1 MTELIVVTEV
11 GFAPDAW
18 HKSSQISLGDLRA
31 GAPLPQ
37 IEDKVL
43 QVMGDDDPALILPHL
58 HQLSRIAI
66 NFPSAQD
73 GRGFSVA
80 RVLRDA
86 GYQGKL
92 RAIGPLITDQY
103 RHLRQSGFDDLAI
116 TPSHAERMPEEHW
129 QDVIALP
136 LPSYQGRLISY
147 D

>member
-18 HKSSQISLGDLRA
+18 HKSSQISLGDLAA

-73 GRGFSVA
+73 GRGFSLA

-86 GYQGKL
+86 GYLGKL